1 MSDLNSQDNNQHDID
16 LDSKKKKQGQM
27 MLIMVCA
34 FVLLMGGVFYFNYSR
49 GKNKTADENSD
60 LENIM
65 PLEAKNKAKQE
76 KSKYGR
82 DYKRKLA
89 DESYETGAA
98 DLTGEPDQYKRKS
111 NENLTEKDFEEVR
124 QAGNAGA
131 PITAPNRTPRVKT
144 KQQMNK
150 ENQRQIAAARKQI
163 AYDASPETPMFKKSQ
178 EELREEKLAELERQN
193 NADMT
198 KAVLAGLERA
208 SNPQITPSGV
218 IPTAVN
224 PGDPMAA
231 RPQKKG
237 YPGQSKVAANSLQP
251 ATNEN
256 TIAKATST
264 GFYSESR
271 SLEAETMNQYSYIPA
286 VIHGNGD
293 GIKVQN
299 GSSVKLRL
307 LAATYINMGNIKTL
321 LPRNSL
327 LVGTVHISKDR
338 VNIVIGSVRI
348 SNNVIPVKMIAYDID
363 GVQGLYIPNLM
374 DKNLLGRELAEA
386 GSRPLQGSVWTQG
399 SMQAQIGT
407 QVATDVARTLTQGAS
422 QFARRKMQI
431 VRVTIKPNYKVLLTA
446 GELENTDE
454 TESISN
460 Y

>member
-1 MSDLNSQDNNQHDID
+1 MSDLNSQNNNQQDID

-27 MLIMVCA
+27 LLIMLCA
-34 FVLLMGGVFYFNYSR
+34 VLLLAGGIIFFNMSMG
-49 GKNKTADENSD
+49 KKETAEENTD

-65 PLEAKNKAKQE
+65 PLEAKNKGKEE

-89 DESYETGAA
+89 DESYDSGIS
-98 DLTGEPDQYKRKS
+98 DLTGEPDQYKRRT
-111 NENLTEKDFEEVR
+111 NENLTEKDYEEVR
-124 QAGNAGA
+124 QAGNVHA
-131 PITAPNRTPRVKT
+131 PISAPRSTPKMKT
-144 KQQMNK
+144 KAQMNQ
-150 ENQRQIAAARKQI
+150 ENQRKIAAARRQI
-163 AYDASPETPMFKKSQ
+163 AYDANPETPMFKKSK
-178 EELREEKLAELERQN
+178 EEIREEKLAELERQN
-193 NADMT
+193 NAEMT
-198 KAVLAGLERA
+198 KAVLAGLEKA
-208 SNPQITPSGV
+208 SNAQNTPSGV
-218 IPTAVN
+218 IPTAY
-224 PGDPMAA
+224 GDPM
-231 RPQKKG
+231 PVKPKKA
-237 YPGQSKVAANSLQP
+237 YPGQPKAAANSLQP

-299 GSSVKLRL
+299 GSTVKLRL
-307 LAATYINMGNIKTL
+307 LAATYISMGNVKTL

-327 LVGTVHISKDR
+327 LVGTVRISKDR

-348 SNNVIPVKMIAYDID
+348 NNNVIPVKMIAYDID
-363 GVQGLYIPNLM
+363 GVQGLYIPNLV

-399 SMQAQIGT
+399 SMRNQIGT

-422 QFARRKMQI
+422 QFARRKMQT

>member
-1 MSDLNSQDNNQHDID
+1 MSDSNSQNNNQQDID

-27 MLIMVCA
+27 LLIMLCA
-34 FVLLMGGVFYFNYSR
+34 VLLLVGGIVYFNHSL
-49 GKNKTADENSD
+49 GKKDSTEENSD

-65 PLEAKNKAKQE
+65 PLEAKNKAKEE
-76 KSKYGR
+76 KNKYGR

-89 DESYETGAA
+89 DESYESGIA
-98 DLTGEPDQYKRKS
+98 DLTGEPDQYKRRS

-124 QAGNAGA
+124 QAGNATA
-131 PITAPNRTPRVKT
+131 PITAPKRTPRVKT
-144 KQQMNK
+144 KEQMNR

-163 AYDASPETPMFKKSQ
+163 AYDANPETPMFKKSQ

-198 KAVLAGLERA
+198 KAVLAGLEKA
-208 SNPQITPSGV
+208 SNAQNTSSGV
-218 IPTAVN
+218 IPTGVSVDDPVAV
-224 PGDPMAA
+224 
-231 RPQKKG
+231 RTQKKG
-237 YPGQSKVAANSLQP
+237 YPGQSKVTANSLQP

-327 LVGTVHISKDR
+327 LVGTVRISKDR

-348 SNNVIPVKMIAYDID
+348 NNNVIPVKMIAYDID

>member
-1 MSDLNSQDNNQHDID
+1 MSDLNNQDSNQQNID

-27 MLIMVCA
+27 LLIMVCA
-34 FVLLMGGVFYFNYSR
+34 IILLAGGIVFFTNSI
-49 GKNKTADENSD
+49 GKSDAAEGDTD

-65 PLEAKNKAKQE
+65 PLEAKNKSKDE

-89 DESYETGAA
+89 DESYDSGIS
-98 DLTGEPDQYKRKS
+98 DLTGEPDQYKRRS
-111 NENLTEKDFEEVR
+111 NEHLTEKDYEEVR
-124 QAGNAGA
+124 QAGNVGT
-131 PITAPNRTPRVKT
+131 PVRTPKRKT
-144 KQQMNK
+144 NSKEQMNK
-150 ENQRQIAAARKQI
+150 ENQRRIAAARRQI
-163 AYDASPETPMFKKSQ
+163 AYDANPDTPLFKKSP
-178 EELREEKLAELERQN
+178 EEIREEKLAELERQN
-193 NADMT
+193 NAEMT
-198 KAVLAGLERA
+198 KAVLAGLDKA
-208 SNPQITPSGV
+208 SNAQNGQPGITAAS
-218 IPTAVN
+218 
-224 PGDPMAA
+224 DPMAGM
-231 RPQKKG
+231 PQKKA
-237 YPGQSKVAANSLQP
+237 YPGQPKVATNSLQP

-286 VIHGNGD
+286 VVHGNGD

-299 GSSVKLRL
+299 GTSVKLRL
-307 LAATYINMGNIKTL
+307 LASTYINIGGTKTV

-327 LVGTVHISKDR
+327 LNGTIRISKDR
-338 VNIVIGSVRI
+338 VNIVISSVRLN
-348 SNNVIPVKMIAYDID
+348 NNVVPVKMIAYDID

-399 SMQAQIGT
+399 SMRNQIGT
-407 QVATDVARTLTQGAS
+407 QVATDVARTLVQGGS

-446 GELENTDE
+446 GELENTED
-454 TESISN
+454 TESILN